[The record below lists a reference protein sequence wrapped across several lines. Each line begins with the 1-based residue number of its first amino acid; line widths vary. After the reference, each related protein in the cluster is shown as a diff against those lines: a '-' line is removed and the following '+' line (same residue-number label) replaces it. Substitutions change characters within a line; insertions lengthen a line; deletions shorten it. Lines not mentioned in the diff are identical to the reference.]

1 MTQWPEAKIGFPMKR
16 NCHSLPFGTFGTGT
30 FHLLEEI
37 IILGIYVIRSA
48 KKASQVSQIRASSA
62 HSTWEIVHWWIEA
75 AVESDGLRYPSGVI
89 SD

>member
-1 MTQWPEAKIGFPMKR
+1 MTQWSEAKIGFSMKR

-48 KKASQVSQIRASSA
+48 KKASQVSQIRVSSA
-62 HSTWEIVHWWIEA
+62 HSTWEIVHWWMEA
-75 AVESDGLRYPSGVI
+75 AVESDRLPCPSGVI